1 MSRRTVLGY
10 SPRYEDTS
18 RILPTPNEVSIHP
31 STMLT
36 ALSNT
41 DLIALGLFF
50 SSWIVLEVVF
60 EYTPLKKH
68 TLSGLMAEQRRRWV
82 SVLAERQLRMVDTQ
96 IVSGLQQGSA
106 FFTSTAIIA
115 IGGCFALIGSTD
127 TVSQVYQDLPFDRE
141 FSRAAWEI
149 KAFGL
154 AFILAY
160 TFFKFGW
167 AYRLFNYCGILLGA
181 VPEFD
186 GENRELCQD
195 AGKRLADMSIIAGRH
210 FTAGM
215 RGLFFA
221 LGYLGWFIGPGV
233 LMVSTV
239 FVVLVLLRRQFM
251 SNARKVLVGNLQ
263 Q

>member
-1 MSRRTVLGY
+1 
-10 SPRYEDTS
+10 
-18 RILPTPNEVSIHP
+18 
-31 STMLT
+31 MLD
-36 ALSNT
+36 ALST
-41 DLIALGLFF
+41 ADLSALALFFCSWFALEIALDF
-50 SSWIVLEVVF
+50 
-60 EYTPLKKH
+60 TPLKKH
-68 TLSGLMAEQRRRWV
+68 TLSGFMAEQRRQWGE
-82 SVLAERQLRMVDTQ
+82 VLAGRELRMVDTQ

-115 IGGCFALIGSTD
+115 LGGCFALIGSTD

-141 FSRAAWEI
+141 FSRTAWEI

-186 GENRELCQD
+186 GDNREQCRT
-195 AGKRLADMSIIAGRH
+195 AARRLADMSIIAGRH

-221 LGYLGWFIGPGV
+221 LGYIGWFLGPV
-233 LMVSTV
+233 VFMVSTV
-239 FVVLVLLRRQFM
+239 SVVLVLLRRQFM
-251 SNARKVLVGNLQ
+251 SNARKVLADSP
-263 Q
+263 

>member
-1 MSRRTVLGY
+1 M
-10 SPRYEDTS
+10 
-18 RILPTPNEVSIHP
+18 
-31 STMLT
+31 T
-36 ALSNT
+36 ALSAA
-41 DLIALGLFF
+41 DLSALVLFLG
-50 SSWIVLEVVF
+50 SWIALEVVL
-60 EYTPLKKH
+60 EYTPLKKR
-68 TLSGLMAEQRRRWV
+68 TLSGFMAEQRRRWI

-106 FFTSTAIIA
+106 FFTSTSILA

-127 TVSQVYQDLPFDRE
+127 TVSQVYSDLPFDSE

-154 AFILAY
+154 AFVFAY

-186 GENRELCQD
+186 GDNREACH
-195 AGKRLADMSIIAGRH
+195 AAATRLADMNIIAGRH

-233 LMVSTV
+233 FMVSTV
-239 FVVLVLLRRQFM
+239 FVVLVLLRRQFL
-251 SNARKVLVGNLQ
+251 SNARKVIAVAP
-263 Q
+263 